1 MPLGDH
7 LEELRKRLIVA
18 LLGLVPFLVI
28 GITIGRWVLDFMTI
42 PVRRAL
48 SEAGLPPV
56 LQATS
61 PVEVFGAY
69 MKVAAILT
77 ILGGSWWVLIQLW
90 KFISPGLYMSE
101 RRFVYIL
108 VPMSFAL
115 TITGVVFMY
124 YAMLPVV
131 LSFFINFGST
141 LGAEDSINRPNIVDV
156 APEMMEQM
164 PTIPVLAGD
173 PASPKVGQTWIN
185 SVLMQQR
192 TCIQISP
199 EGTSVVVGTPMQVMG
214 GGVVQQYRLSEYI
227 KLVLTFALGFA
238 IGFQMPVVVLLLGWA
253 GIIDHKSLAGYRRY
267 ILMGCLV
274 VGAILT
280 PADPISMLLLGG
292 PLYLLFEFGLVLQR
306 VMPASKVASGFK
318 RPKSGENTDSS
329 GDAS

>member
-7 LEELRKRLIVA
+7 LEELRKRLLVA
-18 LLGLVPFLVI
+18 LLGLIPFLVVAAI
-28 GITIGRWVLDFMTI
+28 IGRWVLDFLTI
-42 PVRRAL
+42 PVRHAL
-48 SEAGLPPV
+48 AKAGLPPV

-69 MKVAAILT
+69 MKVVLLLT
-77 ILGGSWWVLIQLW
+77 VLGGSWWVLIQLW
-90 KFISPGLYMSE
+90 RFISPGLYMSE

-108 VPMSFAL
+108 VPMSFLL

-131 LSFFINFGST
+131 LTFFINFGST
-141 LGAEDSINRPNIVDV
+141 LGEKDVLTAPKIVDV
-156 APEMMEQM
+156 SPEVMDAM
-164 PTIPVLAGD
+164 PLTPVLAGD
-173 PASPKVGQTWIN
+173 PAEPSVGQTWIN

-192 TCIQISP
+192 TCIRVNDSGERVIVGSP
-199 EGTSVVVGTPMQVMG
+199 LQLSVGI
-214 GGVVQQYRLSEYI
+214 VQQYRLTEYI

-238 IGFQMPVVVLLLGWA
+238 LGFQMPVVVLLLGWA

-267 ILMGCLV
+267 ILMGCMV

-306 VMPASKVASGFK
+306 VMPASKVAGGF
-318 RPKSGENTDSS
+318 RNQGS
-329 GDAS
+329 GDSPSDAS

>member
-7 LEELRKRLIVA
+7 LEELRKRLIWA

-28 GITIGRWVLDFMTI
+28 GIVIGRWVLDFMTI

-48 SEAGLPPV
+48 ADAGLPPV

-61 PVEVFGAY
+61 PIEVFGAY
-69 MKVAAILT
+69 MKVAMILT

-90 KFISPGLYMSE
+90 KFISPGLYISE

-108 VPMSFAL
+108 VPMSFSL
-115 TITGVVFMY
+115 TVIGVVFMY

-131 LSFFINFGST
+131 LAFFIDFGSK
-141 LGAEDSINRPNIVDV
+141 LGAEDSITRAKIVEV
-156 APEMMEQM
+156 APEVMDAM

-173 PASPKVGQTWIN
+173 PAEPAIGQTWIN
-185 SVLMQQR
+185 STLMQQR
-192 TCIQISP
+192 MYIETP
-199 EGTSVVVGTPMQVMG
+199 AGERVVVGTPLQLMG

-274 VGAILT
+274 VGAVLT
-280 PADPISMLLLGG
+280 PADPISMMLLGG

-306 VMPASKVASGFK
+306 VMPASKVADGFRSKKSDSESG
-318 RPKSGENTDSS
+318 S
-329 GDAS
+329 AS